1 MQYLLVKEKGQKKHI
16 LYSTATF
23 GSDTWGSTSQV
34 SLIKKKKYWYVNHWT
49 AGNDWIE
56 DSEYEYKLNV
66 VKETADLDEIIQYL
80 AKHSPKEIKTVIE
93 AAKELYDDYISM
105 TLCFLDRD

>member
-49 AGNDWIE
+49 AENDWVE
-56 DSEYEYKLNV
+56 DSVYEYKLNV
-66 VKETADLDEIIQYL
+66 VKETADLDEIIHYL